1 MPRKVKNKAVD
12 QSRVNEHLINL
23 LSRQD
28 YTEKALRLKLKKNF
42 PENPEF
48 HEPAIEYAQIYY
60 PIDDLAF
67 GQRFLENQ
75 LREGVGKNKIKQRM
89 YNRHFPREV
98 IDTVLSSEE
107 ADQHDYLSDAI
118 RLREAKFGTEPFSD
132 IKAKAK
138 AQRFLVG
145 KGFSFD
151 VVNQAI
157 NHRYDDDEA

>member
-1 MPRKVKNKAVD
+1 
-12 QSRVNEHLINL
+12 
-23 LSRQD
+23 
-28 YTEKALRLKLKKNF
+28 
-42 PENPEF
+42 
-48 HEPAIEYAQIYY
+48 
-60 PIDDLAF
+60 
-67 GQRFLENQ
+67 
-75 LREGVGKNKIKQRM
+75 M